1 MPKNAAPPE
10 DISIDEETMN
20 GKTDGKTEKS
30 HIFMPSDA
38 AFIRLEGI
46 RIRLVI
52 KRKDKNVSI
61 FFFMNFAV
69 FIISMLL
76 QFII

>member
-1 MPKNAAPPE
+1 MPKKDAPPE
-10 DISIDEETMN
+10 DMSIDEETIN
-20 GKTDGKTEKS
+20 GNIDGKTEKS
-30 HIFMPSDA
+30 HIFMPSEA

-52 KRKDKNVSI
+52 KKKDKNVSI
-61 FFFMNFAV
+61 FFFINFAV
-69 FIISMLL
+69 FIIDMLL